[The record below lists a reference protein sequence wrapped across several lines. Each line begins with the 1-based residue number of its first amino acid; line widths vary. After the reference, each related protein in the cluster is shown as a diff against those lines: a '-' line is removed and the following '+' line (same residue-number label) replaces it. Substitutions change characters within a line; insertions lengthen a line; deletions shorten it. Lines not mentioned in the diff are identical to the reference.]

1 MPDQTS
7 VQTITPTTV
16 VQQTQ
21 TSPPKPG
28 WKTSEFYGSWAVKI
42 LGALMAGGV
51 FPESSTAFRIVGAAI
66 ALLGY
71 LGYTYS
77 RAMVKA
83 AAALLLV
90 FAFAAPQAACSASAK
105 GREAAAASA
114 FLNCEAGQFP
124 AGTLGDATTLAIQV
138 IVHEISGGG
147 AVDANRLKADAA
159 PLKSNLL
166 QCAWDAAVSAL
177 TSPPAAPKPGAPAA
191 AAMAIDRDQLRA
203 SWADVRLELG
213 WAPPVRSGP

>member
-28 WKTSEFYGSWAVKI
+28 WKTSEFAGHAAAMLLTLIFASGLLTNQTAIQIAGIAAAWLGS
-42 LGALMAGGV
+42 
-51 FPESSTAFRIVGAAI
+51 
-66 ALLGY
+66 
-71 LGYTYS
+71 LGYTVN
-77 RAMVKA
+77 RTLLKA
-83 AAALLLV
+83 GAGMLLV
-90 FAFAAPQAACSASAK
+90 GLLAAPQVACSASAK
-105 GREAAAASA
+105 GKEAAAASA

-124 AGTLGDATTLAIQV
+124 AGTLGDATALAIQV

-166 QCAWDAAVSAL
+166 QCAWDAAIAAL
-177 TSPPAAPKPGAPAA
+177 TAPPAPPKPGAPAA

>member
-1 MPDQTS
+1 MAEIPVPVAT
-7 VQTITPTTV
+7 VTIDK
-16 VQQTQ
+16 TQ
-21 TSPPKPG
+21 AKPG
-28 WKTSEFYGSWAVKI
+28 YLTTEFYGSWAVKI

-51 FPESSTAFRIVGAAI
+51 FPESSTAFRIAGAAI

-77 RAMVKA
+77 RAMVKT

-90 FAFAAPQAACSASAK
+90 GLLAGPQVACSASAK
-105 GREAAAASA
+105 GKEAAAAGA

-124 AGTLGDATTLAIQV
+124 ASTLGDATTLAIQV

-147 AVDANRLKADAA
+147 AVDANRLRADAA

-166 QCAWDAAVSAL
+166 QCAWDAAVAAL
-177 TSPPAAPKPGAPAA
+177 TAPPAPAKPGAPAA

-203 SWADVRLELG
+203 AWEDVRLELG
-213 WAPPVRSGP
+213 WAPPVRSGS